1 MLGALWSHKGT
12 LVAALFQEKTAM
24 KSGNSFGLSR
34 LEDTHSDFL
43 SASFHKTDQLL
54 SEVKY

>member
-24 KSGNSFGLSR
+24 KSGNPFGLSR

-54 SEVKY
+54 S